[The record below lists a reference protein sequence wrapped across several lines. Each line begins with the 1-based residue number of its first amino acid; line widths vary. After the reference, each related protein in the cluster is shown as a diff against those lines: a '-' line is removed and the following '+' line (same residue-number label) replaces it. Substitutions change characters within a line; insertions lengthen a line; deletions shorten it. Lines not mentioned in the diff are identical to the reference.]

1 MDIWSLRLL
10 GAHEIRTRFGGISR
24 QRLYQLVSRPDF
36 PRPITE
42 LAQGKVWLA
51 DHVDAWQVEH
61 RAEVRPRP
69 RNRPPAGEADSPAPA
84 PAPAEETAGDEA
96 GT

>member
-10 GAHEIRTRFGGISR
+10 GAHEIRMLFGGISR

-36 PRPITE
+36 PRPLGE

-51 DHVDAWQVEH
+51 DHVDAWRIEH
-61 RAEVRPRP
+61 RAEIRPRP
-69 RNRPPAGEADSPAPA
+69 PAATPTP
-84 PAPAEETAGDEA
+84 EEQVSV
-96 GT
+96 